1 MRRETFPYPADR
13 GVIGIGLAM
22 ILYLV
27 TCGLYGLVWQYRQME
42 ILNAWRGRDE
52 YDFWSWLLLMLITC
66 GIYGLYYEYKM
77 GNGISAIRH
86 EEGLVVNP
94 NFGMLSVLVAI
105 FSGGLASMA
114 IQQNEIN
121 ELYGHNPDF

>member
-1 MRRETFPYPADR
+1 MLLTF
-13 GVIGIGLAM
+13 
-22 ILYLV
+22 
-27 TCGLYGLVWQYRQME
+27 
-42 ILNAWRGRDE
+42 
-52 YDFWSWLLLMLITC
+52 ITC

-94 NFGMLSVLVAI
+94 NLGMLSVL
-105 FSGGLASMA
+105 LALLTFGVVSMA

-121 ELYGHNPDF
+121 ELYGYSPDL